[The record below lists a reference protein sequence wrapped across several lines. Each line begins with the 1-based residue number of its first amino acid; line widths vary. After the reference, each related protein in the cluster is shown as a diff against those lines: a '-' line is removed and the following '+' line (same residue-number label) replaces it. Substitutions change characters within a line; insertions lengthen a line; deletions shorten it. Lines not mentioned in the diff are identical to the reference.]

1 MKIISRKKQIEC
13 IKRLKAIR
21 IITDDMNWIANK
33 EDAKRWC
40 EDVEYLAV
48 HILEIAGIIDGV
60 KGILVV
66 APTEEVSE

>member
-21 IITDDMNWIANK
+21 QITDDMNWIANK

-40 EDVEYLAV
+40 KDMEYLADN
-48 HILEIAGIIDGV
+48 ILEIANIIDGIEGMV
-60 KGILVV
+60 IA
-66 APTEEVSE
+66 APEEEESE